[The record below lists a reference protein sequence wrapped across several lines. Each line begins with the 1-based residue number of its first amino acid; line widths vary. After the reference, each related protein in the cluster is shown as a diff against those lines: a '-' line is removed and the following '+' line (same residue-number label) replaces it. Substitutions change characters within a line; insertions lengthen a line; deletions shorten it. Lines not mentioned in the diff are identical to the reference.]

1 MTLSNRDNTL
11 ATIFYEKADYVPMTS
26 EAFSMTGIGVSS
38 VTDCPLADGTDM
50 FGVPWK
56 VTHEG
61 AMPQPGFVMFDDI
74 ADWEK
79 HTHVP
84 DLDSIDVKAL
94 AAADIERRPPDREN
108 KLVQIMRPTGIFQR
122 LVAMMGFENA
132 LVALI
137 SDPESC
143 MDYFDVV
150 SDYMVRYND
159 AVIDAYGPDVYIYSD
174 DISTANSTFMSVDT
188 YEEVIA
194 PFHRR
199 IAEGIRK
206 HEGVVAEYHECGLS
220 EPIIPLLA
228 DMGFQMWHSANPKN
242 DMMGL
247 MDGPLAGKMA
257 VEGGWD
263 PHCPASYL
271 GASVELLEEE
281 TRRCMNAYKRPGYIF
296 LPFVLNE
303 RGNSMVVGDER
314 MPNVKAVWDELR
326 WF

>member
-1 MTLSNRDNTL
+1 MALSNRDNTL
-11 ATIFYEKADYVPMTS
+11 ATIYFEKADYVPMTS

-38 VTDCPLADGTDM
+38 VTDCPLADGKDM

-61 AMPQPGFVMFDDI
+61 AMPEPGFVMFDDI
-74 ADWEK
+74 EDWEK
-79 HTHVP
+79 YTHVP

-94 AAADIERRPPDREN
+94 ARADMERRPPDREN

-132 LVALI
+132 LVALV

-143 MDYFDVV
+143 QDYFDVV

-188 YEEVIA
+188 YREVLE

-206 HEGVVAEYHECGLS
+206 HEGVVAEYHECGMS
-220 EPIIPLLA
+220 EPIIPLLV
-228 DMGFQMWHSANPKN
+228 DMGFQMWHSANPHN
-242 DMMGL
+242 DLNSM
-247 MDGPLAGKMA
+247 MDGVLNGRMT

-263 PHCPASYL
+263 PHCAASYL
-271 GASVELLEEE
+271 GADVSLLEEE
-281 TRRCMNAYKRPGYIF
+281 TRRCMETYKRPGYIF

-314 MPNVKAVWDELR
+314 MPNVTAVWDELR